1 MATLKELAYK
11 KATTPKGAIAVIDN
25 AMAQTK
31 DPAQIAALSQARQA
45 LTNPGQSPNETP
57 SWFTK
62 FIEPYVKST
71 QQQAQS
77 QMGVS
82 QAVGDNAA
90 QAALAADAEYYGW
103 SNNNP
108 ARQAGAVN
116 PQIVIPNKPDPMSGD
131 YWKVTTDA
139 NGVAKGEVDWVKYAA
154 AFEAWQA
161 AMNKAGYPTSQYV
174 TAPAGTVGQVGSGT
188 DAKGNI
194 YSAMVGPDG
203 NTQMLNA
210 QQIQQSVRQD
220 ANPQT
225 SRDRAAADSLVAII
239 KGWGLQ
245 DDVQVG
251 EMGAITF
258 PSPKAL
264 TAYTGIVSQRMLDV
278 LRNGGTQVDA
288 LNAGGYQVV
297 ARESDAWK
305 AYAAQQGRK

>member
-62 FIEPYVKST
+62 FIEPYVKSA

-108 ARQAGAVN
+108 ARQAGAVT

-139 NGVAKGEVDWVKYAA
+139 NGVAKGEVD
-154 AFEAWQA
+154 
-161 AMNKAGYPTSQYV
+161 
-174 TAPAGTVGQVGSGT
+174 
-188 DAKGNI
+188 
-194 YSAMVGPDG
+194 
-203 NTQMLNA
+203 L
-210 QQIQQSVRQD
+210 
-220 ANPQT
+220 
-225 SRDRAAADSLVAII
+225 LVATTVIEVGVDVPNASLMVI
-239 KGWGLQ
+239 EHAERFGLSQ
-245 DDVQVG
+245 LHQLRGRVGRGAEASVCLLLYQSPLGDTARQRLMTMRETTDGFEIARRDLDIRGPG
-251 EMGAITF
+251 EMLGARQAGVPMLRF
-258 PSPKAL
+258 ADL
-264 TAYTGIVSQRMLDV
+264 TTDQWLVEQARQVADDLLAEKIPDSAAIIDAHLARWL
-278 LRNGGTQVDA
+278 GGKEDYLKV
-288 LNAGGYQVV
+288 
-297 ARESDAWK
+297 
-305 AYAAQQGRK
+305 